1 MNVLI
6 VGGGI
11 MGLSVAVDL
20 AKSGV
25 KVTVLER
32 SIPGAE
38 ASSAAAGMLAPQL
51 EMKAPGPYLDLCLRS
66 RGLYPAWAKDLEER
80 SGVDVAYVESG
91 SLSVAF
97 NETEVH
103 DLDGQVAW
111 QRASGLR
118 ADFLTGAELKK
129 LEPKLSDKILAGAHH
144 PDDHQVDPMKLL
156 RALSIAAARAG
167 AVFRTGYVRS
177 LVEENGRIIG
187 ADVDGERLTADLV
200 VLAAGSW
207 SGLVAGARVD
217 PRVVKPAKG
226 QMVGLE
232 LRQPPTRCFIK
243 SMTGYV
249 VPRQDGRVIAGSTM
263 ELVGYDKGVTA
274 KGVAKILQAAMDMV
288 PELEDAT
295 VTSTWAGLRPWSQ
308 DGLPLLGEGPVPG
321 LLLATGHFRNGI
333 LLAPITAKV
342 IGQLVRNEKVSVDLK
357 PFRSERLPP

>member
-51 EMKAPGPYLDLCLRS
+51 EMKAPGPYLDLSLRS
-66 RGLYPAWAKDLEER
+66 RGLYPAWAKELEER
-80 SGVDVAYVESG
+80 SGVDVAYLESG
-91 SLSVAF
+91 SLSVGF
-97 NETEVH
+97 TEAEAH
-103 DLDGQVAW
+103 EMADQEAW
-111 QRASGLR
+111 QKASGLR
-118 ADFLTGAELKK
+118 AELLVGAEIRK
-129 LEPKLSDKILAGAHH
+129 LEPKLSEKIVAAVHH
-144 PDDHQVDPMKLL
+144 PDDHQVDPMRLL

-167 AVFRTGYVRS
+167 VTFRTGYVRS
-177 LVEENGRIIG
+177 LVEERGRIIG
-187 ADVDGERLTADLV
+187 ADVEGERLTADQV

-207 SGLVAGARVD
+207 SGLVAGSRVD
-217 PRVVKPAKG
+217 PRLVKPVRG

-232 LRQPPTRCFIK
+232 LRQPPTRCFVK
-243 SMTGYV
+243 CSTGYV

-263 ELVGYDKGVTA
+263 EFVGYDKGVTA
-274 KGVAKILQAAMDMV
+274 KGVARILQAAMDMV
-288 PELEDAT
+288 PELADAT
-295 VTSTWAGLRPWSQ
+295 VTSTWAGLRPGSP
-308 DGLPLLGEGPVPG
+308 DGLPILGEGPLPG

-342 IGQLVRNEKVSVDLK
+342 IGQLVRGEKVTVDLK
-357 PFRSERLPP
+357 PFRSERLPS